1 MSHGVAPHL
10 QVTDLVAGYVR
21 GLPVVHGVSI
31 EVDRRE
37 IVTLIGPNGAGKSTL
52 LKAIAGLI
60 ASEKGRIRLGGR
72 DVTALPAHRVVSS
85 GIGFVPQTGNVFT
98 TLTVHENLK
107 VGAHLVRGS
116 LNERLERA
124 YALFPP
130 LAARRP
136 LRARAMSGGERQML
150 AIARA
155 VMADPTLLMLDE
167 PTAGLAPRVV
177 EEVFRQL
184 RGLAAIGVTFT
195 LGIMRFANFAH
206 SELLTWGAYIALV
219 VVAFAG
225 PGTPTGPLSFGW
237 QLLAAALVA
246 AVLTGFAAWAV
257 DVLVFRRLRRRGAL
271 PLTMVFA
278 AFGAALVM
286 RHLIVLIWGHESR
299 YYTRELQLAVELL
312 PGARMLPDQIFI
324 LGLALAAMI
333 VLHAFL
339 SWSRTGI
346 AMRAMAESPA
356 LAQVCGV
363 EVDAVVRL
371 TWIISGALAAFAG
384 VFTGLT
390 PQLHPEIGFN
400 LLLSLFAAAI
410 LGGTGSL
417 AGAVIGGV
425 RVGLCG

>member
-21 GLPVVHGVSI
+21 GLPVVHGASI

-136 LRARAMSGGERQML
+136 LRARALSGGERQML

-184 RGLAAIGVTFT
+184 RGLAETGVAGLMAGPNARAA
-195 LGIMRFANFAH
+195 LGVSDRGH
-206 SELLTWGAYIALV
+206 VLTEGKNR
-219 VVAFAG
+219 FAG
-225 PGTPTGPLSFGW
+225 PARA
-237 QLLAAALVA
+237 LLDDSRVAAA
-246 AVLTGFAAWAV
+246 F
-257 DVLVFRRLRRRGAL
+257 
-271 PLTMVFA
+271 
-278 AFGAALVM
+278 
-286 RHLIVLIWGHESR
+286 
-299 YYTRELQLAVELL
+299 
-312 PGARMLPDQIFI
+312 
-324 LGLALAAMI
+324 
-333 VLHAFL
+333 
-339 SWSRTGI
+339 
-346 AMRAMAESPA
+346 
-356 LAQVCGV
+356 
-363 EVDAVVRL
+363 
-371 TWIISGALAAFAG
+371 
-384 VFTGLT
+384 
-390 PQLHPEIGFN
+390 
-400 LLLSLFAAAI
+400 
-410 LGGTGSL
+410 LGG
-417 AGAVIGGV
+417 
-425 RVGLCG
+425 R